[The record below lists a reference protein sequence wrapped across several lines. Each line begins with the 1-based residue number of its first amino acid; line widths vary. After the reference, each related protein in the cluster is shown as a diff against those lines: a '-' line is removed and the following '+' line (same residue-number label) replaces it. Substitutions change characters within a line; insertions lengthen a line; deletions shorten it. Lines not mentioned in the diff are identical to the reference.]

1 MNTLYE
7 MLDIDI
13 PVRLEDGVYF
23 CGDNIYR
30 NQEYAKK
37 VMELQQIVDSL
48 ERNYE
53 LLTMKERYL
62 KCEQAIF
69 LARQEQDIIKEEFK
83 EYVEGI
89 RNEKHS

>member
-1 MNTLYE
+1 MNTLYK
-7 MLDIDI
+7 MLDIYI
-13 PVRLEDGVYF
+13 PVRLEDGIYY
-23 CGDNIYR
+23 CGDNIYY

-62 KCEQAIF
+62 KCEQAIL
-69 LARQEQDIIKEEFK
+69 LARREQDTIKEEFK
-83 EYVEGI
+83 QYVEGI